1 MARNLFDFIVYNL
14 DEQRIVDFRLKP
26 WADRF
31 LVLRA
36 ALYEDET
43 VAKMQNAPTQALK
56 RNMPHTGLETL
67 LRFYR
72 RAAKTVLN
80 NIFIG
85 QPPRILQ
92 AKTLLSRNQRIQAL
106 YAEGELLCDIA
117 RDYGISSQRVWQ
129 IVQGQ

>member
-1 MARNLFDFIVYNL
+1 
-14 DEQRIVDFRLKP
+14 
-26 WADRF
+26 
-31 LVLRA
+31 
-36 ALYEDET
+36 
-43 VAKMQNAPTQALK
+43 
-56 RNMPHTGLETL
+56 MPHTGLETQ

-72 RAAKTVLN
+72 QAAKTVLN

-85 QPPRILQ
+85 QPSRILQ

-117 RDYGISSQRVWQ
+117 QDYGISYQRVWQ